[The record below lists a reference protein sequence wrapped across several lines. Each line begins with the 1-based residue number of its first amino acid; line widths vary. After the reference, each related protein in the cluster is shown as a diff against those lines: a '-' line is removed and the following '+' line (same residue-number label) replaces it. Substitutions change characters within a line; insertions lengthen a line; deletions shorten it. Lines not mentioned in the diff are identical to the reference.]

1 MTHLHDSDDAEL
13 RALLRATDD
22 ATPLTPEREAELL
35 ARIMGGHATLG
46 SMLRATDAAVPLSD
60 ADEAQLA
67 ARIVAQ
73 GAGWLALR
81 AEHAATQPT
90 DTTLDALARRIKADA
105 QPVLATY
112 RRPLR
117 RTTWVDVAVK
127 WSRPALPLAIAAGI
141 GAMMVLMRTPRP
153 VESAVVADTSD
164 VSSAY
169 DAIGVSERGTILTM
183 TPEAAIGGSAE
194 VTP

>member
-1 MTHLHDSDDAEL
+1 MSHFHDSDDAEL

-35 ARIMGGHATLG
+35 ERIMGGHATLG
-46 SMLRATDAAVPLSD
+46 SLLRATDDAVPL
-60 ADEAQLA
+60 AETDEARLA

-73 GAGWLALR
+73 GAGWLALQ
-81 AEHAATQPT
+81 AEHAASQPT
-90 DTTLDALARRIKADA
+90 DDTLDALARRIKTDA
-105 QPVLATY
+105 QPLLAKY
-112 RRPLR
+112 RRPVR

-141 GAMMVLMRTPRP
+141 GAMMVLMRTPRV
-153 VESAVVADTSD
+153 VETAIVADASD

-169 DAIGVSERGTILTM
+169 DAVGGTERGSVSTM

>member
-1 MTHLHDSDDAEL
+1 MTHIHDSDDAEL

-22 ATPLTPEREAELL
+22 ATPLTPERETELF

-46 SMLRATDAAVPLSD
+46 SMLRATDDAVPLAD

-73 GAGWLALR
+73 GAGWLALQ
-81 AEHAATQPT
+81 AEHVATRPT
-90 DTTLDALARRIKADA
+90 QETLDELARRIKADA
-105 QPVLATY
+105 QPLLATY
-112 RRPLR
+112 RRPVR

-153 VESAVVADTSD
+153 VETALVADASD

-169 DAIGVSERGTILTM
+169 DAVGASERGTVSTM

>member
-1 MTHLHDSDDAEL
+1 MTHHHDIDDADL

-46 SMLRATDAAVPLSD
+46 ALLRATDDAAPLTT
-60 ADEAQLA
+60 EAESRLA

-73 GAGWLALR
+73 GAPWLALQ

-90 DTTLDALARRIKADA
+90 DATLDALARRIKADA
-105 QPVLATY
+105 QPVLAKY
-112 RRPLR
+112 RRPVR
-117 RTTWVDVAVK
+117 RTTWLDVAVK

-141 GAMMVLMRTPRP
+141 GAMMVLMRTPR
-153 VESAVVADTSD
+153 VTETAIVADASD

-169 DAIGVSERGTILTM
+169 DAVGASDRGTVSTM
-183 TPEAAIGGSAE
+183 TPESAIGGSTE
-194 VTP
+194 VSP